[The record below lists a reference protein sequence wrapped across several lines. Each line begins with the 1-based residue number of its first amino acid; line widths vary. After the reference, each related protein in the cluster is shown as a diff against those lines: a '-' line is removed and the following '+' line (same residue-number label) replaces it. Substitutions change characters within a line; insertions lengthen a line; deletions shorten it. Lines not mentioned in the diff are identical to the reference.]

1 MKFEMPKMNVA
12 IFSLENVVTTSNA
25 NANITKAQEALATA
39 GVNAENVTTVAN
51 ATDWIDA

>member
-12 IFSLENVVTTSNA
+12 IFSLENVVTTS